1 VTERRRRT
9 ARATIPRPRVVTKEA
24 LNTTGLPEHVQVV
37 LAEIAGATLK
47 GLLALSV
54 ACGL

>member
-1 VTERRRRT
+1 M
-9 ARATIPRPRVVTKEA
+9 AKLPRPRVVTKDA
-24 LNTTGLPEHVQVV
+24 LNATGLPDHVQVAV
-37 LAEIAGATLK
+37 AEIAGAARD